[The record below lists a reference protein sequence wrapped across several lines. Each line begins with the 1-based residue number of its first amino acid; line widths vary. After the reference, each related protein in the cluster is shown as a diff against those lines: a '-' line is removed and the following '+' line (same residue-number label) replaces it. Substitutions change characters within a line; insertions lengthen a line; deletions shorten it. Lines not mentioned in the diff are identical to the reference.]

1 MSFVL
6 FVVIQDWSLSNDS
19 NAYPMKKTPLTQ
31 VAGQPSWKFAND
43 RVQAFV
49 TRTGGQLA
57 PVTFKLGKKSVQ
69 PFSIAPWAEEK
80 STLKPPMIPMMQ
92 ALRGD
97 FFCVPFGVNP
107 EEKFLVHG
115 ETANRDW
122 ALGGVTREGDA
133 TSLQASM
140 KLRERAGRVEKRLT
154 LRDGHTA
161 VYCEHVLSGFSGP
174 MSFGTHPMVK
184 FPDELGAGYISTSRF
199 TKGHVVTSWEQA
211 EAQGYSVLKNGA
223 TFSSLKKVPAKAG
236 GTLDVSRFPVRR
248 GYEELIELVNDQ
260 KSPFG
265 WSAVSLPT
273 EGYVFLTLKDPRV
286 LRQTIFWFSN
296 GGRYY
301 APWHGR
307 HTGIVGVEDVTSY
320 FHLGLKES
328 AKRNSISRTG
338 APTTL
343 TLRPDKPLRVAH
355 ILALAAIPRDFDEVK
370 SVVPHAGG
378 VKLTSRS
385 GRSVTMPLDLGFLRG

>member
-1 MSFVL
+1 M
-6 FVVIQDWSLSNDS
+6 
-19 NAYPMKKTPLTQ
+19 KTPLTK
-31 VAGQPSWKFAND
+31 VAGQPSWKFSND
-43 RVQAFV
+43 SVSAFV

-57 PVTFKLGKKSVQ
+57 PVTFKLGRRRVQ

-107 EEKFLVHG
+107 EEKYLVHG

-122 ALGGVTREGDA
+122 TLGGVTREGDA
-133 TSLQASM
+133 TTFAASM
-140 KLRERAGRVEKRLT
+140 RLRERSGRVDKRLT

-161 VYCEHVLSGFSGP
+161 VYCEHVLSGLSGP

-184 FPDELGAGYISTSRF
+184 FPDQPGAGYISTSRF
-199 TKGHVVTSWEQA
+199 TQGHVVTSWEQA

-223 TFSSLKKVPAKAG
+223 TFTSLQKVPAKAG

-248 GYEELIELVNDQ
+248 GYEELIELVNEP
-260 KSPFG
+260 KAPFA

-286 LRQTIFWFSN
+286 LRQTIFWLSN

-307 HTGIVGVEDVTSY
+307 HVNIVGVEDVTSY
-320 FHLGLKES
+320 FHLGLAES
-328 AKRNSISRTG
+328 AKRNQISRAG
-338 APTTL
+338 SPTAIML
-343 TLRPDKPLRVAH
+343 NPKKPLRVAH
-355 ILALAAIPRDFDEVK
+355 ILVLAAIPRGFDAVK
-370 SVVPHAGG
+370 SVTPHRDG
-378 VKLTSRS
+378 VKLTARN
-385 GRSVTMPLDLGFLRG
+385 GRAVVTPLDLSFLR

>member
-1 MSFVL
+1 M
-6 FVVIQDWSLSNDS
+6 
-19 NAYPMKKTPLTQ
+19 KTPLAK

-43 RVQAFV
+43 RVSACV

-57 PVTFKLGKKSVQ
+57 PVTFKLGKRSVQ

-107 EEKFLVHG
+107 EEKYLVHG

-122 ALGGVTREGDA
+122 TLDGVTRAGDA
-133 TSLQASM
+133 TTLAASM
-140 KLRERAGRVEKRLT
+140 KMLERRGRVEKRLT
-154 LRDGHTA
+154 LRAGHTA

-184 FPDELGAGYISTSRF
+184 FPDQPGAGYISTSRF
-199 TKGHVVTSWEQA
+199 KRGHVVTSWEQP
-211 EAQGYSVLKNGA
+211 EAQGYSVLKTGA
-223 TFSSLKKVPAKAG
+223 SFSSLKRVPAKAG
-236 GTLDVSRFPVRR
+236 GNLDASRFPARR
-248 GYEELIELVNDQ
+248 GHEELIELSCDD
-260 KSPFG
+260 KLPFA

-273 EGYVFLTLKDPRV
+273 EGYVFFTLKDPRV
-286 LRQTIFWFSN
+286 LRQTIFWLSN

-307 HTGIVGVEDVTSY
+307 HVNIVGVEDVTSY
-320 FHLGLKES
+320 FHLGLAQS
-328 AKRNSISRTG
+328 AKRNLISRAG
-338 APTTL
+338 SPTTL
-343 TLRPDKPLRVAH
+343 TLSPKKPLRVAH

-370 SVVPHAGG
+370 SIVPHAGG
-378 VKLTSRS
+378 VKLTARS
-385 GRSVTMPLDLGFLRG
+385 GRSVVTPLDLSFVRG